1 MKERNNSLDLY
12 RVLCMFLITT
22 IHIIG
27 YGNLMPSNSVNAFL
41 VDLIEVLQYF
51 SISGFTLISG
61 FFLVN
66 KTSTKDKIISF
77 IPLIFFYSV
86 TIFLISLTFNRNFTV
101 PVLAKVFLPTAFVHY
116 WYPVNYLFLL
126 LLVPF
131 LNQFIHSLSR
141 IRLLSFISVLTF
153 ITSVFYHFSPFV
165 DPTTYIGHYSHSIL
179 WFVLL
184 YFISAYIRIYGVK
197 HKKLFGPVMF
207 FVCGALIFALRIK
220 AEHRIFD
227 YINVLMYNSILSLL
241 FTVSSFI
248 MFTNFKIRFGKRM
261 SSVLSYCM
269 PAVFVVYL
277 IQEHIAVRDTLWKFV
292 NINKWAGSVWLIP
305 IMISVFLALLIIAVI
320 LNAVYQLAHKLFIGK
335 LENVAL
341 KICDHI
347 EDTIKSKYF
356 EYSN

>member
-1 MKERNNSLDLY
+1 M
-12 RVLCMFLITT
+12 LCMFLITT

-27 YGNLMPSNSVNAFL
+27 YGSLVASNPVNAFL

-77 IPLIFFYSV
+77 IPLVFFYSV
-86 TIFLISLTFNRNFTV
+86 TIFLISLTFSRSISV
-101 PVLAKVFLPTAFVHY
+101 PILAKVFLPISFVHY

-126 LLVPF
+126 LLIPF
-131 LNQFIHSLSR
+131 FNQFIHSLSR
-141 IRLLSFISVLTF
+141 IRLLSFIFVLTF
-153 ITSVFYHFSPFV
+153 ITSVFYHLSPFV

-179 WFVLL
+179 WFILL

-197 HKKLFGPVMF
+197 HKKLFGPIMF
-207 FVCGALIFALRIK
+207 FVCGVLIFAIRIK

-227 YINVLMYNSILSLL
+227 YVNLLMYNSILSLL

-248 MFTNFKIRFGKRM
+248 MFTNFKISFGKQI

-277 IQEHIAVRDTLWKFV
+277 IQEHISVRETLWNFV
-292 NINKWAGSVWLIP
+292 DINKWAGSPWLIP
-305 IMISVFLALLIIAVI
+305 IMIFVFLGLLVIAVI
-320 LNAVYQLAHKLFIGK
+320 LNAVYQFAHKLVIGK
-335 LENVAL
+335 LENAVL
-341 KICDHI
+341 KMCDNI
-347 EDTIKSKYF
+347 KRSIKSKM
-356 EYSN
+356 EQ